1 MVQFRIRQRCGLQRN
16 QPALSKYEY
25 ALYDLFKHKYDPK
38 GFIMWANAIFL
49 NVKKRVYEIMDVIA
63 FVVLNI

>member
-25 ALYDLFKHKYDPK
+25 ALYDMFKPKYGPK
-38 GFIMWANAIFL
+38 GLIMWANAIFL